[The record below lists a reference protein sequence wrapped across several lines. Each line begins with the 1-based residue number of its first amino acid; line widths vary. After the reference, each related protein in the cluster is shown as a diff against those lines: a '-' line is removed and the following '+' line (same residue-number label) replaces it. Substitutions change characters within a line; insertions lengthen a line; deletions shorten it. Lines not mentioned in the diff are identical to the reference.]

1 MNTNTRTDYETA
13 YLCPALYSSNFRI
26 FFSMYWSP
34 RLAHFDWPPTSN
46 DAFQERHGN
55 MRLAAS
61 APGDN
66 AAISSDPVVMPQLMV
81 VASNAVWIATL
92 LGVPVQV
99 SSKEAM
105 TCRLLKTL

>member
-1 MNTNTRTDYETA
+1 
-13 YLCPALYSSNFRI
+13 
-26 FFSMYWSP
+26 
-34 RLAHFDWPPTSN
+34 
-46 DAFQERHGN
+46 